1 MLAPTHPHNLSRIE
15 QLGVSASSPEMAL
28 RRPLAELVQA
38 TLNAAAKG
46 PNSTR
51 AYQTAI
57 GQFVV
62 YLDQERGSLLPEP
75 WEAEWRPL
83 AVAER
88 DGKQTVWSFNA
99 PSAVLRLVDA
109 GLLDGYRAF
118 LAREGAQPN
127 AIVQRLAIA
136 RTFLAVAYR
145 ERVLTDDQA
154 RALDIKPYRARLKR
168 DEKPVGRRLTPEEG
182 RALRGAVNSST
193 VKGKRDLAIIDVML
207 FAGLRR
213 DEVASLCLED
223 LRQDRGQWWL
233 VLMGKG
239 QKTRR
244 IRVHDVLLDSLKDW
258 LAVNGRGL
266 GQSGAVYLSV
276 NKGDKCGER
285 PINASVVGRLVA
297 EYGAKA
303 GLAPLSGPNRLTP
316 HDLRRTCARNAFDN
330 GAPLPYIRDLLG
342 HGSIETTMR
351 YIGATDDDLRTAV
364 EYIKY

>member
-1 MLAPTHPHNLSRIE
+1 MLVPSDTHNLSRLD
-15 QLGVSASSPEMAL
+15 QLGISASSPEVAL
-28 RRPLAELVQA
+28 QRPLEQLVQA
-38 TLNAAAKG
+38 TLDAAAKG
-46 PNSTR
+46 PNSAR

-62 YLDQERGSLLPEP
+62 YLDQERGDLLPER
-75 WEAEWRPL
+75 WQAEWRPL
-83 AVAER
+83 AVSAR
-88 DGKQTVWSFNA
+88 DGKQTVWRFNA

-109 GLLDGYRAF
+109 SLLDGYRAF

-127 AIVQRLAIA
+127 AIVQRVAIA

-154 RALDIKPYRARLKR
+154 RALDIKPYRPRLKR
-168 DEKPVGRRLTPEEG
+168 DDKPVGRRLTPDEV
-182 RALRGAVNSST
+182 RALRAAVNINT
-193 VKGKRDLAIIDVML
+193 VKGKRDLAIIDAML

-213 DEVASLCLED
+213 DEAASLCLED
-223 LRQDRGQWWL
+223 FRQDRGHWWL

-244 IRVHDVLLDSLKDW
+244 IRLHDLLSLSLNDW
-258 LAVNGRGL
+258 LGTTGRGL
-266 GQSGAVYLSV
+266 GQSGVVYLSV
-276 NKGDKCGER
+276 NKGDKWGER
-285 PINASVVGRLVA
+285 TINASVVGRLVA

-303 GLAPLSGPNRLTP
+303 GLAPLSGLNRLSP

-342 HGSIETTMR
+342 HRSIETTMR

-364 EYIKY
+364 DYVNY